1 MTDSTARRADDA
13 AAKAGKPAKSAE
25 YAAPDTA
32 AMQADQ
38 APSAEADP
46 VAELT
51 RQNADLKDKLL
62 RTLAEME
69 NLRKRTEREVA
80 DARTYG
86 VASFARDSLGIADN
100 LRRALD
106 AIGPEMR
113 ETADAATTALID
125 GVELIERELLKTL
138 ERNGVKKF
146 DPTGQKF
153 DPNVHQAMYEVPD
166 ETVPAGTVAQTIQ
179 AGYMIGDRVLRPAL
193 VAVTKGGAKQGAK
206 QGAGQRLANDNR
218 SDEPP
223 AEPNGP

>member
-13 AAKAGKPAKSAE
+13 AAKAGKPGKPAE
-25 YAAPDTA
+25 NAAPELSAPQT
-32 AMQADQ
+32 DQ
-38 APSAEADP
+38 APPAEADP

-69 NLRKRTEREVA
+69 NLRKRTEREVV

-86 VASFARDSLGIADN
+86 VASFARDSLAIADN

-113 ETADAATTALID
+113 ETSDAATKALID
-125 GVELIERELLKTL
+125 GVDLIERELLKTL

-146 DPTGQKF
+146 DPAGEKF

-166 ETVPAGTVAQTIQ
+166 ETVPPGTVAQVIQ
-179 AGYMIGDRVLRPAL
+179 PGYMIGDRVLRPAL
-193 VAVTKGGAKQGAK
+193 VAVTKGGAKPGA
-206 QGAGQRLANDNR
+206 AGRLANDNAADK
-218 SDEPP
+218 SSGASEG
-223 AEPNGP
+223 E